1 MILIPTDGLI
11 YKESYL
17 TETYTSFH
25 RFFIF
30 EPLWNGVSERGS
42 SLLSFRHYHTL
53 AFVVAS
59 GQVSHMD
66 AKFLR
71 NL

>member
-1 MILIPTDGLI
+1 MYFKIHYKIPT
-11 YKESYL
+11 YKELPKYIVND
-17 TETYTSFH
+17 
-25 RFFIF
+25 FIFYVF
-30 EPLWNGVSERGS
+30 EPLWHGVSERGS